1 MSAVKGHHNNLHRN
15 VTFTFVCY
23 YSRAYTAMFLRHL
36 CEPGADKSDTYS
48 DGVAREGVNRMQVLS
63 RIGIMSLI
71 KRKVTRLLLYK
82 CIPFF
87 CFTNC

>member
-1 MSAVKGHHNNLHRN
+1 
-15 VTFTFVCY
+15 
-23 YSRAYTAMFLRHL
+23 MFLRHL

-71 KRKVTRLLLYK
+71 KRKVFFMRMGFK
-82 CIPFF
+82 CP
-87 CFTNC
+87 N

>member
-1 MSAVKGHHNNLHRN
+1 
-15 VTFTFVCY
+15 
-23 YSRAYTAMFLRHL
+23 MFLRHL

-71 KRKVTRLLLYK
+71 KRKVMLNRLEIDRLKMTDLLR
-82 CIPFF
+82 
-87 CFTNC
+87 